1 MKKLTNNFMIRKTN
15 DLVDKIYVKLFPSRI
30 IPEQVE
36 DGPLVFHKNGNVSLN
51 YDNDMVRIN
60 INNHMK
66 SLEEIAVEKN

>member
-1 MKKLTNNFMIRKTN
+1 MKKLTNNLMIRKTN

-30 IPEQVE
+30 LPEKVE

-51 YDNDMVRIN
+51 YDNELVRIN

-66 SLEEIAVEKN
+66 SLKQIAVGKK

>member
-1 MKKLTNNFMIRKTN
+1 MIRKTN

-30 IPEQVE
+30 LPEKVE

-51 YDNDMVRIN
+51 YDNELVRIN

-66 SLEEIAVEKN
+66 SLKQIAVGKK